1 MTEQEILE
9 MPEYIRD
16 ATLLYIKRRKYA
28 KAHPE
33 YTVTDCDYVDY
44 QTDINNAEV
53 NDMISSK
60 EAWRLRNE
68 VLNGTY

>member
-1 MTEQEILE
+1 MTEREILE
-9 MPEYIRD
+9 LPEYIRD

-28 KAHPE
+28 KSHPK
-33 YTVTDCDYVDY
+33 YTLTDCDYVDY

-60 EAWRLRNE
+60 EAWRLRDE